1 VRPPAYQALVDKS
14 RAACIAAV
22 ETYNR
27 PSAHYREENFA
38 ILMIN
43 AWELL
48 LKARIVRENRGKLS
62 SVYARD
68 SVRLKNGKHGK
79 RKKVRLTRYGSPH
92 TIGIVEA
99 RNIVQGYKK
108 DNLEEV
114 AAANVTALLDI
125 RDHATHFV
133 ASNINLRNTLA
144 ELSLAAVRN
153 YIVASQKWFR
163 VTYAD
168 LNLAAVPISFSLNQ
182 NRLEAVAKSTPV
194 EVARFLAH
202 VKSEE
207 SRLSSTP
214 SEYVYS
220 VVVNFDIIRKS
231 ADGAI
236 PIKIAALG
244 EVAQITVSID
254 DDKLPPGMTW
264 SFKDLVA
271 KLKKRYSN
279 FVQDNEFYKIKREIE
294 SNKSLCHERRLVPS
308 NKNSPKT
315 RFYNPNI
322 IFEFDKYYTQKIS
335 RVSPSQTQPYGCT
348 ELQLI

>member
-1 VRPPAYQALVDKS
+1 VRPPAYQALVEKS
-14 RAACIAAV
+14 RAACVAAV

-27 PSAHYREENFA
+27 AAAPYREENFA

-48 LKARIVRENRGKLS
+48 LKARVIKENGGKLS

-68 SVRLKNGKHGK
+68 SVKLKNGKYGK

-99 RNIVQGYKK
+99 RSLVQGYKN
-108 DNLEEV
+108 DNLEDV
-114 AAANVTALLDI
+114 AAANITALLDI

-133 ASNINLRNTLA
+133 ANNASLRKTLA

-153 YIVASQKWFR
+153 YIIASQKWFK

-168 LNLAAVPISFSLNQ
+168 LNLAVIPISFALNQ
-182 NRLEAVAKSTPV
+182 AHSEAVAKAPPA

-202 VKSEE
+202 IKSEE
-207 SRLSSTP
+207 AKVSATP
-214 SEYVYS
+214 SEYFYS
-220 VVVNFDIIRKS
+220 VVVNFNIIKKA
-231 ADGAI
+231 ADGAV
-236 PIKIAALG
+236 PIKLAAPG

-264 SFKDLVA
+264 AFKNLVA
-271 KLKKRYSN
+271 ALKKRYSN
-279 FVQDNEFYKIKREIE
+279 FVQNNEFYKLKATLEK
-294 SNKSLCHERRLVPS
+294 NKLLCHERHLVPN
-308 NKNSPKT
+308 NKKSTKVI
-315 RFYNPNI
+315 FYNPNV
-322 IFEFDKYYTQKIS
+322 IFEFDKHYTPK
-335 RVSPSQTQPYGCT
+335 VSKAPQPPPP
-348 ELQLI
+348 